1 MKTFYFLL
9 TALLLTVMSPG
20 YAQMQSVEKEY
31 KGETY
36 IIMSYPKSDLRAA
49 ASDGLIKVSVQNKS
63 DQYILDSLRAKGL
76 IETICRNLK
85 EITPVADIIKSCISK
100 EKLVYF
106 ASDNNNRIFIHFLV
120 NMKSGKILYSNF
132 SLSGNVVLTDKE
144 TSSTEITLNEI
155 NNLKKAFS
163 NYCFDVSDCKFA
175 GDFSRFN
182 ILIRFSKILAD
193 EEKEKESSQ
202 GK

>member
-9 TALLLTVMSPG
+9 TALLLTVMSTG

-36 IIMSYPKSDLRAA
+36 IIKSYPKTDLRAA

-63 DQYILDSLRAKGL
+63 DQSILDSLKAKGL
-76 IETICRNLK
+76 IEQGCQNIK
-85 EITPVADIIKSCISK
+85 ETTPVADIIKSCISK

-106 ASDNNNRIFIHFLV
+106 ASDNNNRIFIHLLV

-132 SLSGNVVLTDKE
+132 SLSGTAVLTDKE

-155 NNLKKAFS
+155 NNLKKS
-163 NYCFDVSDCKFA
+163 
-175 GDFSRFN
+175 
-182 ILIRFSKILAD
+182 I
-193 EEKEKESSQ
+193 
-202 GK
+202 